1 MANRETGLGNLA
13 QQIKEE
19 FEGNFDAYSAL
30 SDEELAVRAGSGD
43 AQATE
48 FLLLKYKNFVR
59 SKARAYFLVG
69 ADKED
74 LMQEGMIG
82 LYKAVRDFKPEKN
95 VHFCAFAELCVTRQ
109 IITAIK
115 AATREKH
122 KPLNSYVSLSKPVY
136 DEESDRMLVD
146 VIESRRIQNPEEIMM
161 DNEEF
166 VRLEAKMDEI
176 LSKFEKQVLE
186 LFLQGRPYAAIA
198 QALDRDTKAIDN
210 ALQRVKNKLERY
222 VGRR

>member
-1 MANRETGLGNLA
+1 M
-13 QQIKEE
+13 
-19 FEGNFDAYSAL
+19 
-30 SDEELAVRAGSGD
+30 
-43 AQATE
+43 
-48 FLLLKYKNFVR
+48 
-59 SKARAYFLVG
+59 
-69 ADKED
+69 
-74 LMQEGMIG
+74 
-82 LYKAVRDFKPEKN
+82 RD
-95 VHFCAFAELCVTRQ
+95 RQ